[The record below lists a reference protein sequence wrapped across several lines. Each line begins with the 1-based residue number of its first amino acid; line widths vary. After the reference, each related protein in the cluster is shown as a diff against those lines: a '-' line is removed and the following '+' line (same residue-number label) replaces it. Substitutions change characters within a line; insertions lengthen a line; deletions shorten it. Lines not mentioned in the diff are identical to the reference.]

1 MSVFYSVLRVLLAVL
16 LVSCTSAQGTQN
28 ATFELAP
35 IASAAP
41 QSATFVVVDDRS
53 CDASVVTIVYELYAK
68 NTMVFQTCVSEGHYK
83 IFPFSGTHPTPQQIG
98 AMSRSLACRAIFTSI
113 ILGGIPECELSNFPI
128 RAAAETLL
136 KIGVDIDTY
145 PNSNNV
151 VPSTGRF
158 IEMMHWRRDVNLARA
173 AGLPCDSA
181 SKLFAE
187 YTSNLYTITT
197 NGLVRLTADKEV
209 QYRSTTDGSFSQ
221 EQIVTMPNMPGQRG
235 SGSGSKIIA
244 VYAVETAVRPSSA
257 SSTTSDG
264 VVTHAELKA
273 NTKENSDAPETEKT
287 STSDA
292 ASTSAGTQINWSQ
305 PLMAT
310 VVVAMLVFV

>member
-1 MSVFYSVLRVLLAVL
+1 
-16 LVSCTSAQGTQN
+16 
-28 ATFELAP
+28 
-35 IASAAP
+35 
-41 QSATFVVVDDRS
+41 
-53 CDASVVTIVYELYAK
+53 
-68 NTMVFQTCVSEGHYK
+68 
-83 IFPFSGTHPTPQQIG
+83 
-98 AMSRSLACRAIFTSI
+98 
-113 ILGGIPECELSNFPI
+113 
-128 RAAAETLL
+128 
-136 KIGVDIDTY
+136 
-145 PNSNNV
+145 
-151 VPSTGRF
+151 
-158 IEMMHWRRDVNLARA
+158 MHWRRDVNLARA

-244 VYAVETAVRPSSA
+244 VYAVETTVRPSSA